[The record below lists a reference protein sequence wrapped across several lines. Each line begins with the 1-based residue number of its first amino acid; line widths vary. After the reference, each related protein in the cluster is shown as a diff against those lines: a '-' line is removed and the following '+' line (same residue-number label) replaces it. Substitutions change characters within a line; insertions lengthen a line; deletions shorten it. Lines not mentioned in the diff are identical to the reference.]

1 MAGVLPGHFGGP
13 AMHAIRLIRPSNLVI
28 LAALPFIAYVFATSP
43 DYQRA
48 ARAILGIE
56 PGSSAL
62 VPGFVLLT
70 IALAS
75 GLAAPLLIRRS
86 RNWASAAAALNIV
99 SAIVLRT
106 TGVVLPFARSIVANA
121 VDPFTSSWVV
131 RQETPRRLTED
142 ALAFVDRA
150 TLHVATAYLL
160 MCLAACALL
169 FLRRRRWPALALNGL
184 GLALV
189 YLFAYIGFAAGV
201 AVTLRAAL
209 FAYAIALSL
218 GFLWVSLLRLQNSFR
233 GTAWCLAAT
242 GILAALALWCFL
254 QPAQHY
260 VLAGSLDKK
269 IAVVSGTPS
278 SLISALRFGK
288 FDGAPAG
295 EVPVRTFADTAS
307 ALQAIAAK
315 ADVSGALIPA
325 DAAPADAPLLWKT
338 SALSDRNYG
347 LGVTAAALAIIIGIF
362 TFGGVVHGRH
372 PLSIA
377 AEFFIDTIR
386 GIPMLVIVLYVGLPL
401 SGILKDSTQGLIDPP
416 NFLRGVFAMGLAY
429 SAYLAE
435 IMRAGIKAIPF
446 GQIEAA
452 QSFGFT
458 RWQVTRRIIVPQAFR
473 IILPAL
479 GNELIAIIKDTSLLS
494 ILSIRDIT
502 QRTREFQSASFLL
515 FAPFNSAAIFYV
527 FITLAAASLLSTVE
541 KRYDLSHR

>member
-1 MAGVLPGHFGGP
+1 
-13 AMHAIRLIRPSNLVI
+13 MHAIKLIRPSNLVI

-56 PGSSAL
+56 PGSGAL
-62 VPGFVLLT
+62 VPGFILLSV
-70 IALAS
+70 ALFA

-86 RNWASAAAALNIV
+86 RALAGAAGAINIAAAL
-99 SAIVLRT
+99 ALRAT
-106 TGVVLPFARSIVANA
+106 DLVLPLARSIVANA

-142 ALAFVDRA
+142 AMAFVDQA
-150 TLHVATAYLL
+150 AHHISTFYLL
-160 MCLAACALL
+160 ACLLVMALL
-169 FLRRRRWPALALNGL
+169 LWRRLRWPALVLNGI
-184 GLALV
+184 GLALL
-189 YLFAYIGFAAGV
+189 YLFAYVGFAAGV

-209 FAYAIALSL
+209 FAYAIALCL
-218 GFLWVSLLRLQNSFR
+218 GFFWVSLLRLQNSLA

-254 QPAQHY
+254 QPAQNY
-260 VLAGSLDKK
+260 VLIGTLDKK
-269 IAVVSGTPS
+269 VAVVTGTPS
-278 SLISALRFGK
+278 SLITGLRDGQFA
-288 FDGAPAG
+288 GAPAG
-295 EVPVRTFADTAS
+295 EVAVRTFATTPP
-307 ALQAIAAK
+307 ALAAVTDG
-315 ADVSGALIPA
+315 ADVSGALVPA
-325 DAAPADAPLLWKT
+325 ELAPPGAPVLWRA
-338 SALSDRNYG
+338 SALADRDYG
-347 LGVTAAALAIIIGIF
+347 AGITAAVLAIIIGIF
-362 TFGGVVHGRH
+362 TFGGIIHGRH

-386 GIPMLVIVLYVGLPL
+386 GIPMLVIVLYIGLPL
-401 SGILKDSTQGLIDPP
+401 SGILKDSTSGLIDPP
-416 NFLRGVFAMGLAY
+416 NFVRGVFAMGLAY

-458 RWQVTRRIIVPQAFR
+458 RWQVTTRIIVPQAFR
-473 IILPAL
+473 IVLPAL

-515 FAPFNSAAIFYV
+515 FAPFNSAAIFYI
-527 FITLAAASLLSTVE
+527 FITLAAASLLSTIE
-541 KRYDLSHR
+541 KRYDLSHRK

>member
-1 MAGVLPGHFGGP
+1 
-13 AMHAIRLIRPSNLVI
+13 MHAIKLIRPSNLVI
-28 LAALPFIAYVFATSP
+28 LAALPFIAYVFTTSP

-62 VPGFVLLT
+62 VPGFVLLS

-86 RNWASAAAALNIV
+86 LSLSLCSTIINVLSAVALR
-99 SAIVLRT
+99 AT
-106 TGVVLPFARSIVANA
+106 AVVLPLARSIVANA

-142 ALAFVDRA
+142 AMAFVDQA
-150 TLHVATAYLL
+150 TLHISTVYLL
-160 MCLAACALL
+160 MCIVAAVLL
-169 FLRRRRWPALALNGL
+169 FWPRIRWPGLALNGL
-184 GLALV
+184 GLVFL

-209 FAYAIALSL
+209 FAYAIAITL
-218 GFLWVSLLRLQNSFR
+218 GFFWVSLLRLPNSFA
-233 GTAWCLAAT
+233 GTSWCIAAT
-242 GILAALALWCFL
+242 GGLAALALWCFL
-254 QPAQHY
+254 QPAQNY
-260 VLAGSLDKK
+260 VLVGTLDKK
-269 IAVVSGTPS
+269 VAVISGTPS
-278 SLISALRFGK
+278 TLITSLRYGQ
-288 FDGAPAG
+288 FDGAPGG
-295 EVPVRTFADTAS
+295 EVPVRTFATTPP
-307 ALQAIAAK
+307 ALQAIVAK
-315 ADVSGALIPA
+315 ADVSGAFVPA
-325 DAAPADAPLLWKT
+325 NMAPQDAPVLWRA
-338 SALSDRNYG
+338 SALSNRDYG
-347 LGVTAAALAIIIGIF
+347 AGITAAVAAIIIGIF
-362 TFGGVVHGRH
+362 TFGGIIHSRH

-401 SGILKDSTQGLIDPP
+401 SGILKDSTAGLIDPP

-435 IMRAGIKAIPF
+435 IMRSGIKAIPF

-458 RWQVTRRIIVPQAFR
+458 RWQVTTRIMVPQAFR
-473 IILPAL
+473 IVLPAL

-515 FAPFNSAAIFYV
+515 FAPFNSAAIFYI

>member
-1 MAGVLPGHFGGP
+1 
-13 AMHAIRLIRPSNLVI
+13 MHAIKLIRPSNLVI

-56 PGSSAL
+56 PGSGAL
-62 VPGFVLLT
+62 VPGFILLSV
-70 IALAS
+70 ALFA

-86 RNWASAAAALNIV
+86 RALAGAAGAINIAAAL
-99 SAIVLRT
+99 ALRAT
-106 TGVVLPFARSIVANA
+106 DLVLPLARSIVANA

-142 ALAFVDRA
+142 AMAFVDQA
-150 TLHVATAYLL
+150 AHHISTFYLL
-160 MCLAACALL
+160 ACFLVMALL
-169 FLRRRRWPALALNGL
+169 LWRQLRWPALVLNGI
-184 GLALV
+184 GLALL
-189 YLFAYIGFAAGV
+189 YLFAYVGFAAGV

-209 FAYAIALSL
+209 FAYAIALCL
-218 GFLWVSLLRLQNSFR
+218 GFFWVSLLRLQNSFA

-254 QPAQHY
+254 QPAQNY
-260 VLAGSLDKK
+260 VLVGTLDKK
-269 IAVVSGTPS
+269 VAVITGTPS
-278 SLISALRFGK
+278 SLITGLRDGQFA
-288 FDGAPAG
+288 GAPAG
-295 EVPVRTFADTAS
+295 EVAVRTFATTPP
-307 ALQAIAAK
+307 ALAAVTDG
-315 ADVSGALIPA
+315 ADVSGALVPA
-325 DAAPADAPLLWKT
+325 ELAPPGTPVLWRA
-338 SALSDRNYG
+338 SALADRDYG
-347 LGVTAAALAIIIGIF
+347 AGITAAVLAIIIGIF
-362 TFGGVVHGRH
+362 TFGGIIHGRH

-386 GIPMLVIVLYVGLPL
+386 GIPMLVIVLYIGLPL
-401 SGILKDSTQGLIDPP
+401 SGILKDSTSGLIDPP
-416 NFLRGVFAMGLAY
+416 NFVRGVFAMGLAY

-458 RWQVTRRIIVPQAFR
+458 RWQVTTRIIVPQAFR
-473 IILPAL
+473 IVLPAL

-515 FAPFNSAAIFYV
+515 FAPFNSAAIFYI
-527 FITLAAASLLSTVE
+527 FITLAAASLLSTIE
-541 KRYDLSHR
+541 KRYDLSHRK

>member
-1 MAGVLPGHFGGP
+1 M
-13 AMHAIRLIRPSNLVI
+13 MHAIKLIRPSNLVI

-62 VPGFVLLT
+62 VPGFILLSA
-70 IALAS
+70 ALFA
-75 GLAAPLLIRRS
+75 GLAAPLLIRR
-86 RNWASAAAALNIV
+86 NLALAAAAA
-99 SAIVLRT
+99 AINVAAAIALRA
-106 TGVVLPFARSIVANA
+106 TGLVLPLARSIVANA

-142 ALAFVDRA
+142 AMAFVDKA
-150 TLHVATAYLL
+150 TLHISTGYLL
-160 MCLAACALL
+160 ACLIAMALL
-169 FLRRRRWPALALNGL
+169 LWRRLRSPALMLNGL
-184 GLALV
+184 GLALL
-189 YLFAYIGFAAGV
+189 YLFAYVGFAAGV

-209 FAYAIALSL
+209 FAYAIALCL
-218 GFLWVSLLRLQNSFR
+218 GFFWVSLLRLPNSFA

-242 GILAALALWCFL
+242 GVFAALALWCFL
-254 QPAQHY
+254 QPAQNY
-260 VLAGSLDKK
+260 VLVGTLDKK
-269 IAVVSGTPS
+269 VAVITGTPS
-278 SLISALRFGK
+278 SLITALRFGQ
-288 FDGAPAG
+288 FEGAPAG
-295 EVPVRTFADTAS
+295 EVAVRTFATTPP
-307 ALQAIAAK
+307 ALEAVTAK
-315 ADVSGALIPA
+315 ADVSGALVPA
-325 DAAPADAPLLWKT
+325 DLAPLDAPVLWRT
-338 SALSDRNYG
+338 SALGDRDYG
-347 LGVTAAALAIIIGIF
+347 AGITAAVLAIIIGIF
-362 TFGGVVHGRH
+362 TFGGIIHDRH

-401 SGILKDSTQGLIDPP
+401 SGILKDSTAGLIDPP

-435 IMRAGIKAIPF
+435 IMRSGIKAIPF
-446 GQIEAA
+446 GQLEAA

-458 RWQVTRRIIVPQAFR
+458 RWQVTARIIVPQAFR

-515 FAPFNSAAIFYV
+515 FAPFNSAAIFYI
-527 FITLAAASLLSTVE
+527 FITLAAASILSTVE

>member
-1 MAGVLPGHFGGP
+1 
-13 AMHAIRLIRPSNLVI
+13 MHAIKLIRPSNLVI

-56 PGSSAL
+56 PGSGAL
-62 VPGFVLLT
+62 VPGFILLSV
-70 IALAS
+70 ALFA

-86 RNWASAAAALNIV
+86 RALAGAAGAINIAAAL
-99 SAIVLRT
+99 ALRAT
-106 TGVVLPFARSIVANA
+106 DLVLPLARSIVANA

-142 ALAFVDRA
+142 AMAFVDQA
-150 TLHVATAYLL
+150 AHHISTFYLL
-160 MCLAACALL
+160 ACFLVMALL
-169 FLRRRRWPALALNGL
+169 LWRQLRWPALVLNGI
-184 GLALV
+184 GLALL
-189 YLFAYIGFAAGV
+189 YLFAYVGFAAGV

-209 FAYAIALSL
+209 FAYAIALCL
-218 GFLWVSLLRLQNSFR
+218 GFFWVSLLRLQNSFA

-254 QPAQHY
+254 QPAQNY
-260 VLAGSLDKK
+260 VLVGTLDKK
-269 IAVVSGTPS
+269 VAVITGTPS
-278 SLISALRFGK
+278 SLITGLRDGQFA
-288 FDGAPAG
+288 GAPAG
-295 EVPVRTFADTAS
+295 EVAVRTFATTPP
-307 ALQAIAAK
+307 ALAAVTDG
-315 ADVSGALIPA
+315 AEVSGALVPA
-325 DAAPADAPLLWKT
+325 ELAPPGTPVLWRA
-338 SALSDRNYG
+338 SALADRDYG
-347 LGVTAAALAIIIGIF
+347 AGITAAVLAIIIGIF
-362 TFGGVVHGRH
+362 TFGGIIHGRH

-386 GIPMLVIVLYVGLPL
+386 GIPMLVIVLYIGLPL
-401 SGILKDSTQGLIDPP
+401 SGILKDSTSGLIDPP
-416 NFLRGVFAMGLAY
+416 NFVRGVFAMGLAY

-458 RWQVTRRIIVPQAFR
+458 RWQVTTRIIVPQAFR
-473 IILPAL
+473 IVLPAL

-515 FAPFNSAAIFYV
+515 FAPFNSAAIFYI
-527 FITLAAASLLSTVE
+527 FITLAAASLLSTIE
-541 KRYDLSHR
+541 KRYDLSHRK

>member
-1 MAGVLPGHFGGP
+1 
-13 AMHAIRLIRPSNLVI
+13 MHAIKLIRPSNLVI

-56 PGSSAL
+56 PGSGAL
-62 VPGFVLLT
+62 VPGFILLSV
-70 IALAS
+70 ALFA

-86 RNWASAAAALNIV
+86 RALAGAAGAINIAAAL
-99 SAIVLRT
+99 ALRAT
-106 TGVVLPFARSIVANA
+106 DLVLPLARSIVANA

-142 ALAFVDRA
+142 AMAFVDQA
-150 TLHVATAYLL
+150 AHHISTFYLL
-160 MCLAACALL
+160 ACFLVMALL
-169 FLRRRRWPALALNGL
+169 LWRLLRWPALVLNGI
-184 GLALV
+184 GLALL
-189 YLFAYIGFAAGV
+189 YLFAYVGFAAGV

-209 FAYAIALSL
+209 FAYAIALCL
-218 GFLWVSLLRLQNSFR
+218 GFFWVSLLRLQNSFA

-254 QPAQHY
+254 QPAQNY
-260 VLAGSLDKK
+260 VLVGTLDKK
-269 IAVVSGTPS
+269 VAVITGTPS
-278 SLISALRFGK
+278 SLITGLRDGQFA
-288 FDGAPAG
+288 GAPAG
-295 EVPVRTFADTAS
+295 EVAVRTFATTPP
-307 ALQAIAAK
+307 ALAALTDG
-315 ADVSGALIPA
+315 ADVSGALVPA
-325 DAAPADAPLLWKT
+325 ELAPPGTPVLWRA
-338 SALSDRNYG
+338 SALADRDYG
-347 LGVTAAALAIIIGIF
+347 AGITAAVLAIIIGIF
-362 TFGGVVHGRH
+362 TFGGIIHGRH

-386 GIPMLVIVLYVGLPL
+386 GIPMLVIVLYIGLPL
-401 SGILKDSTQGLIDPP
+401 SGILKDSTSGLIDPP
-416 NFLRGVFAMGLAY
+416 NFVRGVFAMGLAY

-458 RWQVTRRIIVPQAFR
+458 RWQVTTRIIVPQAFR
-473 IILPAL
+473 IVLPAL

-515 FAPFNSAAIFYV
+515 FAPFNSAAIFYI
-527 FITLAAASLLSTVE
+527 FITLAAASLLSTIE
-541 KRYDLSHR
+541 KRYDLSHRK